1 VPNVTLEGRERNLEG
16 EEQEYFIDF
25 IKSFLKWL
33 PEDRKSAEE
42 MLEHPWLEKEAKDYV
57 RVKEEQTYN

>member
-1 VPNVTLEGRERNLEG
+1 VPSITLEGRERNLEG

-57 RVKEEQTYN
+57 RVKEEQNSN

>member
-1 VPNVTLEGRERNLEG
+1 VPSITLEGRERNLEG

-42 MLEHPWLEKEAKDYV
+42 MLEHPWLEKEAEDYV
-57 RVKEEQTYN
+57 RVKEEQTSN